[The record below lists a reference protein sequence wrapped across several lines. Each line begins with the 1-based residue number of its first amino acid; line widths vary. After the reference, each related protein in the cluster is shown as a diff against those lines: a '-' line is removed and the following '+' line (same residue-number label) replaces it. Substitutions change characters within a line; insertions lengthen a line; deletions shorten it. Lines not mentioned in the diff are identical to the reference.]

1 MNGEATVSEKRRCSL
16 VASVPAIP
24 LAEPIRCDQK
34 DGALATARNPFER
47 WDRATLPFEDREDC
61 SLAARAIFTAIV
73 RASPEPCLID
83 PATET
88 EIAEAVTL
96 IGETRPSDCEPG

>member
-1 MNGEATVSEKRRCSL
+1 MVRWRQRETRSKMAQGDEAL
-16 VASVPAIP
+16 
-24 LAEPIRCDQK
+24 
-34 DGALATARNPFER
+34 
-47 WDRATLPFEDREDC
+47 EDREDC
-61 SLAARAIFTAIV
+61 SLAARAIFTAMM
-73 RASPEPCLID
+73 RASPEPWLID